1 MVFSSSVFLFAF
13 LPVVLLVYYGIFS
26 FSRTVQNIFLC
37 IVSLFFYAWG
47 EPWFVFAMIGSIL
60 FNYAMGLWV
69 SKNME
74 NKSKKRL
81 IHFITT
87 FINLA
92 LLFVFKYLM
101 FVVKTW
107 DSWFGSESNIPTIV
121 LPIGISFFTFQA
133 MSYVFDVSRGH
144 GQAQKNPLNVA
155 LYISFFPQLIAGP
168 IVRYETVAEQIN
180 HRKENLTDFCD
191 GVVRFIIGLAKKVLI
206 ANQLALTADVA
217 FKNNIDGSL
226 SVSMA
231 WLGILAYTLQIYYD
245 FSGYSDM
252 AVGLGRMFGFH
263 FVENFNYPYI
273 ATSITA
279 FWRRWHISLSTWFRD
294 YVYFPL
300 GGSRVNSKVR
310 LIFNLFVVWTLTG
323 IWHGANWTFIA
334 WGLMFF
340 VLIAVEKLTGYPDKF
355 KYLSPLKWLITML
368 IVILGWVL
376 FRSNTMTEAW
386 QYINVMFGAQ
396 GIGFTDAAFTRYLSS
411 SWMLLLAGG
420 VCAVPWVSLFRKKF
434 EKNNFVLDIVTAVVL
449 IVLFVGA
456 LSYIIQGAYD
466 PFIYFNF

>member
-1 MVFSSSVFLFAF
+1 
-13 LPVVLLVYYGIFS
+13 
-26 FSRTVQNIFLC
+26 
-37 IVSLFFYAWG
+37 
-47 EPWFVFAMIGSIL
+47 
-60 FNYAMGLWV
+60 
-69 SKNME
+69 
-74 NKSKKRL
+74 
-81 IHFITT
+81 
-87 FINLA
+87 
-92 LLFVFKYLM
+92 
-101 FVVKTW
+101 
-107 DSWFGSESNIPTIV
+107 
-121 LPIGISFFTFQA
+121 
-133 MSYVFDVSRGH
+133 
-144 GQAQKNPLNVA
+144 
-155 LYISFFPQLIAGP
+155 QLIAGP

-310 LIFNLFVVWTLTG
+310 LIFNL
-323 IWHGANWTFIA
+323 
-334 WGLMFF
+334 
-340 VLIAVEKLTGYPDKF
+340 
-355 KYLSPLKWLITML
+355 
-368 IVILGWVL
+368 
-376 FRSNTMTEAW
+376 
-386 QYINVMFGAQ
+386 
-396 GIGFTDAAFTRYLSS
+396 
-411 SWMLLLAGG
+411 
-420 VCAVPWVSLFRKKF
+420 
-434 EKNNFVLDIVTAVVL
+434 
-449 IVLFVGA
+449 
-456 LSYIIQGAYD
+456 
-466 PFIYFNF
+466 